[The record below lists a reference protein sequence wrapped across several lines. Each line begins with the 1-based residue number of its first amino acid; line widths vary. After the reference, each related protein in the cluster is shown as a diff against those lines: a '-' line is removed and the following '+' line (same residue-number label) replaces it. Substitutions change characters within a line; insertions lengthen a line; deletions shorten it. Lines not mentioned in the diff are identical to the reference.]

1 MIGGEEPCPF
11 SEFFREVREM
21 PPAQRRASARPAG
34 KRPQAGPKP
43 AARPG
48 GGGIDPAV
56 SKARVTEVVEPV
68 AVAAG
73 YDLEDL
79 AVIRMGRR
87 HVVRVTIDRD
97 GGLTLDDVAEVA
109 REISAALDAAE
120 AAAGEL
126 IVGEYQLEVSSPG
139 VDRPLTLPRHW
150 RRNVGRLVRVRV
162 AGHTVVGRVLH
173 ADDRGVR
180 LDVDGTEREVAF
192 ADLGS
197 GRVEVEFHRLDEID
211 DDDLDE
217 FTGADDEIDDLDAA
231 DDDEIDD
238 DDDAADDDDADD
250 DLFSDLGDNDVHDR
264 LDDHRDSAKEDER

>member
-1 MIGGEEPCPF
+1 
-11 SEFFREVREM
+11 M
-21 PPAQRRASARPAG
+21 PPTQRRASARPAG

-43 AARPG
+43 AARPS
-48 GGGIDPAV
+48 GGGIDLAV
-56 SKARVTEVVEPV
+56 SKARVVEVVEPI

-79 AVIRMGRR
+79 AVVRMGRR

-97 GGLTLDDVAEVA
+97 GGLTLDDVADVA
-109 REISAALDAAE
+109 REISVALDAAE
-120 AAAGEL
+120 ASSGEL

-150 RRNVGRLVRVRV
+150 RRNIGRLVRVKV
-162 AGHTVVGRVLH
+162 SGHTVVGRVLD
-173 ADDRGVR
+173 ADEDGVR

-211 DDDLDE
+211 DDDLVE
-217 FTGADDEIDDLDAA
+217 FTGV
-231 DDDEIDD
+231 
-238 DDDAADDDDADD
+238 DDDDADD
-250 DLFSDLGDNDVHDR
+250 GDDDDLDDNDVDDVLDER
-264 LDDHRDSAKEDER
+264 DGDDDEEDDDHRDGAKEDER